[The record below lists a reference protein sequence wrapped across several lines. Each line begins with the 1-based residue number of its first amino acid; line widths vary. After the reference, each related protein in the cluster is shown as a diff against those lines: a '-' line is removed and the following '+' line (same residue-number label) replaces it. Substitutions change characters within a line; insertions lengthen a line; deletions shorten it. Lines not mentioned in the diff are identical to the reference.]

1 MNGLNDVGVFL
12 AWATSLYFPSRRFN
26 PKAKCMDLKDFISL
40 KRETT
45 SFRQLEERVDDLNHV
60 YIWRLA
66 AGERTSPSPETV
78 EKLARALELTPRD
91 AQILGVL
98 SKAPMEDALYQVA
111 QEHPDIPIEFI
122 ETAASMSFRGGR
134 PSTQEAWMKV
144 IDFLQSM

>member
-1 MNGLNDVGVFL
+1 
-12 AWATSLYFPSRRFN
+12 
-26 PKAKCMDLKDFISL
+26 MDLKDFISL

-45 SFRQLEERVDDLNHV
+45 SFRQLEERADDLNHV

-91 AQILGVL
+91 AQILAVL
-98 SKAPMEDALYQVA
+98 SKAPMEDALYQLA

-122 ETAASMSFRGGR
+122 ETAATMSFRGGR
-134 PSTQEAWMKV
+134 PSTKEAWMKV
-144 IDFLQSM
+144 IDFLRSM